1 MLSHLQ
7 RTTSIGEPLTYTG
20 GRQYSSNF
28 RTCSICFSGQQILLI
43 IIWDIIAEGFTTW
56 LKTQCSSS
64 ATFPY
69 RFLHCTFSIQVELN
83 MKFKKSLI
91 AACAASVLSAAANA
105 ADQVNVA
112 FFLEWATPNQ
122 VAKVEKQYDDALGV
136 PVNWTNFDAGTQM
149 TEAMLAGDIDI
160 SYSQGLA
167 PFINA
172 VNANAPIKL
181 VSIAV
186 QYPANDCVVRNGEGI
201 DKSNANELEGKSVA
215 VPLATMADYSFRMM
229 MRTLDVNVDEINVV
243 DQVPADAAVSLADGA
258 VSMACGFGADSM
270 SKMYEVGKPL
280 MSLADKEAAGIISF
294 DVVSVTESFAQ
305 ENPDMVKTFLE
316 VTEQANEA
324 FAADQSKIDVIAK
337 DAGLSVEATKNQ
349 MAEFYF
355 PGHEEQLTNYFNK
368 GGIASVAISVV
379 GGAFATP
386 ENPALDDYS
395 SVIDTSYMQ

>member
-1 MLSHLQ
+1 
-7 RTTSIGEPLTYTG
+7 
-20 GRQYSSNF
+20 
-28 RTCSICFSGQQILLI
+28 
-43 IIWDIIAEGFTTW
+43 
-56 LKTQCSSS
+56 
-64 ATFPY
+64 
-69 RFLHCTFSIQVELN
+69 

-91 AACAASVLSAAANA
+91 AVSSAFFLSTVAHS

-122 VAKVEKQYDDALGV
+122 IAKVEKQYDDALGV

-186 QYPANDCVVRNGEGI
+186 QYPANDCVVRNGEDI

-229 MRTLDVNVDEINVV
+229 MRSLDVDVEQINVV

-270 SKMYEVGKPL
+270 SKMYEVGEPL

-316 VTEQANEA
+316 VTEQANMA

-337 DAGLSVEATKNQ
+337 DAGLSVESTQNQ
-349 MAEFYF
+349 MADFYF
-355 PGHEEQLTNYFNK
+355 PSHEEQLSKYFND
-368 GGIASVAISVV
+368 GGIASIAISVV

-386 ENPALDDYS
+386 ENPALSDYS